1 MEYWGSYCARELLDV
16 ALNPLAQLPAAK
28 AFRAGMIDAGGTK
41 WRCLCAMGPGA
52 VCSCIYFLRNE
63 YVSAFAA
70 GAVKWPGFSVECLH
84 DLENRRTLGGL
95 GAKE

>member
-1 MEYWGSYCARELLDV
+1 
-16 ALNPLAQLPAAK
+16 
-28 AFRAGMIDAGGTK
+28 
-41 WRCLCAMGPGA
+41 MGPGA

-63 YVSAFAA
+63 YVNAFAA

>member
-1 MEYWGSYCARELLDV
+1 
-16 ALNPLAQLPAAK
+16 
-28 AFRAGMIDAGGTK
+28 
-41 WRCLCAMGPGA
+41 MGPEA
-52 VCSCIYFLRNE
+52 VCSCIYFPRNE

-95 GAKE
+95 SAKE

>member
-1 MEYWGSYCARELLDV
+1 MDV
-16 ALNPLAQLPAAK
+16 APNPLAQLPAAR
-28 AFRAGMIDAGGTK
+28 ASRAGMIDAGDTK
-41 WRCLCAMGPGA
+41 WRCLCAMGLEA
-52 VCSCIYFLRNE
+52 VCSCIYFPRNE

-95 GAKE
+95 SAKE